1 MIIDYGCR
9 VKFQSRA
16 SIQNIIKCH
25 YPQLPADRMSTPA
38 SSVVPS
44 YFQNSVLTCFF
55 TDENIS
61 INQLKI
67 WSVLMSANIFK
78 QNVRLYS
85 KGLMIIQYIASTNIV
100 KNMNMCKNKQGN
112 HDLLGQY
119 LNNVWT
125 DWSDAFS
132 CFNNVTRI
140 DSNVYICQ

>member
-1 MIIDYGCR
+1 MVLKWLMSQIFFPETEEAICQTVCVDDVFRLMFLKQIMIIDYGCR

-44 YFQNSVLTCFF
+44 YFQNSVSTCFF

-67 WSVLMSANIFK
+67 
-78 QNVRLYS
+78 
-85 KGLMIIQYIASTNIV
+85 
-100 KNMNMCKNKQGN
+100 
-112 HDLLGQY
+112 
-119 LNNVWT
+119 
-125 DWSDAFS
+125 
-132 CFNNVTRI
+132 
-140 DSNVYICQ
+140 